1 LLYGVG
7 FLLRK
12 IECKSVD
19 IVLLDINLSGKNG
32 IDACA
37 EIKQIDPNFKVIA
50 ISNINEHS
58 IIQRMLQAGAAGY
71 LLKNASTEEVLDAI
85 QSVVAGG
92 IGLSKNVQD
101 IMASIISGDLPVITR
116 REKEIL
122 SLLAKD

>member
-1 LLYGVG
+1 MLYGVG

-37 EIKQIDPNFKVIA
+37 EIKQIDPNCKVIA

-71 LLKNASTEEVLDAI
+71 LLK
-85 QSVVAGG
+85 
-92 IGLSKNVQD
+92 K
-101 IMASIISGDLPVITR
+101 
-116 REKEIL
+116 
-122 SLLAKD
+122 LLLKKY